1 MSDDRIKS
9 KPTANPHSRVAEPA
23 SGPSDAAVSL
33 PAAPRDNGLPADALG
48 PSALVPVGAG
58 EFLQPAALPMAIG
71 LACQWEALAAKPGN
85 VHRLADF
92 ADMGLVDFLS
102 SAVVVAGVAQQWLP
116 RWAERVVSLTAGSS
130 ATEPAATMFGE
141 FVFDAV
147 RATRQVTA
155 TNTNLGI
162 CLLLGPLAESFTRLD
177 GTPCGAGGTVSERLV
192 TWSNAAAQLVE
203 RASVDQ
209 TRWLYRAIAL
219 ASPGGMGH
227 VDQADVDA
235 LSSLGPT
242 DTVAHVMR
250 LAAERDTI
258 AAEYGRGFTLIFNHV
273 VPDLAAFYAAGY
285 GLQWAT
291 IATFVR
297 RLARQPDTLIARK
310 VGWAKAGEVATWAQ
324 RLADEYFP
332 DQADF
337 SRFEPRQEEC
347 EMALG
352 DLDFALRGDGHR
364 LNPGTTAD
372 LIAAG
377 LFVAVMAGMLALPA
391 RW

>member
-1 MSDDRIKS
+1 M
-9 KPTANPHSRVAEPA
+9 
-23 SGPSDAAVSL
+23 AV
-33 PAAPRDNGLPADALG
+33 
-48 PSALVPVGAG
+48 
-58 EFLQPAALPMAIG
+58 G

-116 RWAERVVSLTAGSS
+116 RWAESVVSLSGNRP
-130 ATEPAATMFGE
+130 ATEPAPAMFGE

-147 RATRQVTA
+147 RATRQVTS

-162 CLLLGPLAESFTRLD
+162 CLLLGPLAESYARLD
-177 GTPCGAGGTVSERLV
+177 GAPAGAGGTVSERLEA
-192 TWSNAAAQLVE
+192 WSNAAGQLVE

-219 ASPGGMGH
+219 ASPGGMGQ
-227 VDQADVDA
+227 VDQADVYA

-258 AAEYGRGFTLIFNHV
+258 AAEYGRGFALIFNHV

-297 RLARQPDTLIARK
+297 CLARQPDTLIARK
-310 VGWAKAGEVATWAQ
+310 AGWAKAGEVATWAQ
-324 RLADEYFP
+324 RLVDEYFP
-332 DQADF
+332 DNPDF
-337 SRFEPRQEEC
+337 TRFEPREEDC
-347 EMALG
+347 EVALG
-352 DLDFALRGDGHR
+352 DLDFALRGDSHR